1 MPAELIKIHPGNPE
15 ERKVF
20 HVVEVLKAGGVVIYP
35 TDTVYAIGCD
45 SSNRKAIEKLYH
57 IARIKPQRMDLSF
70 ICSDISHASKFVRRM
85 DTPVFKLM
93 KKCLPGPFTF
103 ILPAAANVQRLLG
116 TNKKTVGIRI
126 PAHEIPLDLVKH
138 LGNPLITSSLKDD
151 DQIKAY
157 TTDPEEIFADYKH
170 QVDTVIDAGPGG
182 NIPSTVLDCTGDNI
196 LVIRRGRG
204 DPDKFL

>member
-1 MPAELIKIHPGNPE
+1 
-15 ERKVF
+15 
-20 HVVEVLKAGGVVIYP
+20 
-35 TDTVYAIGCD
+35 
-45 SSNRKAIEKLYH
+45 
-57 IARIKPQRMDLSF
+57 
-70 ICSDISHASKFVRRM
+70 
-85 DTPVFKLM
+85 
-93 KKCLPGPFTF
+93 
-103 ILPAAANVQRLLG
+103 
-116 TNKKTVGIRI
+116 
-126 PAHEIPLDLVKH
+126 VKH
-138 LGNPLITSSLKDD
+138 LGNPLITSTLKDD